1 LLKKKYNVTDILCF
15 FLVIEQIVNCNFLID
30 KVDIIMIGKIV
41 FVASDEKLANMAE
54 EVICELK
61 ENIEVFQGSFSEG
74 LKCARQAVKE
84 GANIIISRG
93 GTGNL
98 IRRNVEIPVVS
109 IEFGSY
115 DVINSI
121 SKAIEYSNTIGIV
134 GFSDLASTYKRVSP
148 ILEKTFSSHI
158 ITTTIQTER
167 EIEKSVTNLYQV
179 GCRVFIG
186 GHAVMEAV
194 EKHGLNGVLIETG
207 KEAISE
213 AISYAKGL
221 MEVQLKEKEKA
232 EILKSIIDFA
242 YDGILGINK
251 NGLITVFNPVIQKL
265 TGVAYES
272 AINKSVDDVV
282 ENTRMNQVLRSG
294 SAELG
299 EIQKIG
305 NTSIVT
311 NRVPIVV
318 EGEVVGAVATFQEI
332 EKIQK
337 MENQIRK
344 KLLDKGHV
352 AKTVFDEIKGKSK
365 EITQTKEKAKLYAKV
380 DSTVLIL
387 GETGTGKELF
397 AQSIHNAS
405 LRRDKPFVAVN
416 CAALPENLLESE
428 LFGYV
433 DGAFTGA
440 RKGGKFGLFEL
451 AHGGTI
457 FLDEISE
464 MTPNLQ
470 ARFLRVLQE
479 KEVVRLGDDRVIPVD
494 VRVIAA
500 TNRDLYKQ
508 VEKEKFRE
516 DLFYR
521 LCVLRLD
528 IPPLRNRKD
537 DLYELVFYFL
547 NEKSRMLNI
556 KVKGISSES
565 MAKIVLYDWPGNVRQ
580 LENFLERCVVLSGNK
595 EINIDVIDEATIG
608 SPTYMTSDEK
618 NVEFACS
625 PDNKGVLKHIESE
638 TIKNVLEE
646 TNGNKTLAAEKLGIS
661 VTTLWRRLKNIEEIA
676 K

>member
-1 LLKKKYNVTDILCF
+1 
-15 FLVIEQIVNCNFLID
+15 
-30 KVDIIMIGKIV
+30 MIGKIV
-41 FVASDEKLANMAE
+41 FVVPDVKLANMAKE
-54 EVICELK
+54 AIVELN
-61 ENIEVFQGSFSEG
+61 ENIEVYQGSFSEG
-74 LKCARQAVKE
+74 LKCALQAVE
-84 GANIIISRG
+84 NGANIIISRG

-98 IRRNVEIPVVS
+98 IKNNIEIPVVN
-109 IEFGSY
+109 IEVGSY

-121 SKAIEYSNTIGIV
+121 NKAIEYSNVIGIV
-134 GFSDLASTYKRVSP
+134 GFNDMILEYKKISLV
-148 ILEKTFSSHI
+148 LEKTFSSKF
-158 ITTTIQTER
+158 ITSPIQAER
-167 EIEKSVTNLYQV
+167 EIEKSVLNLYQF

-186 GHAVMEAV
+186 GHAVMEV
-194 EKHGLNGVLIETG
+194 VDKHRFKGVLIETG

-213 AISYAKGL
+213 AISYAKSL
-221 MEVQLKEKEKA
+221 MEVQLKEKEKS

-242 YDGILGINK
+242 YDGILGIDK
-251 NGLITVFNPVIQKL
+251 SGLITVFNPVIQKL
-265 TGVAYES
+265 TGVSYES

-282 ENTRMNQVLRSG
+282 ENTRMNQVLKSG

-337 MENQIRK
+337 METQIRK

-365 EITQTKEKAKLYAKV
+365 EIIQTKEKAKLYAKV

-405 LRRDKPFVAVN
+405 LRMDKPFVAVN

-433 DGAFTGA
+433 EGAFTGA
-440 RKGGKFGLFEL
+440 RKGGKYGLFEL

-479 KEVVRLGDDRVIPVD
+479 KEVVRLGDDRIIPID

-528 IPPLRNRKD
+528 IPPLRNRKG
-537 DLYELVFYFL
+537 DLSELVNYFL
-547 NEKSRMLNI
+547 NEKSKMLNI
-556 KVKGISSES
+556 KIKGISNES

-580 LENFLERCVVLSGNK
+580 LENFIERCVVLSGNK
-595 EINIDVIDEATIG
+595 EINIDIIDEATIG
-608 SPTYMTSDEK
+608 IPPCIAGDDK
-618 NVEFACS
+618 NVNADCVVE
-625 PDNKGVLKHIESE
+625 NKGVLKHIESE

-646 TNGNKTLAAEKLGIS
+646 TNGNKTLAAERLGIS
-661 VTTLWRRLKNIEEIA
+661 VTTLWRRLKNIE
-676 K
+676 

>member
-1 LLKKKYNVTDILCF
+1 
-15 FLVIEQIVNCNFLID
+15 
-30 KVDIIMIGKIV
+30 MIGKIV
-41 FVASDEKLANMAE
+41 FVASDEKLAFMAK
-54 EVICELK
+54 EVVNELN

-74 LKCARQAVKE
+74 LKCARKAVKD

-98 IRRNVEIPVVS
+98 IRRNVDIPVVN

-121 SKAIEYSNTIGIV
+121 SKAVGISNIIGIV
-134 GFSDLASTYKRVSP
+134 GFDDLAQAYRKVSA
-148 ILEKTFSSHI
+148 ILEKTFSAKIS
-158 ITTTIQTER
+158 TTTIRSER
-167 EIEKSVTNLYQV
+167 EIEQSVNYLYLS

-186 GHAVMEAV
+186 GHAVMEV
-194 EKHGLNGVLIETG
+194 LEKKGLEGVLIETG
-207 KEAISE
+207 KEAIAE
-213 AISYAKGL
+213 AISLAKGL
-221 MEVQLKEKEKA
+221 MEVQLSEMEKA

-251 NGLITVFNPVIQKL
+251 NGLITVFNPVVQKI
-265 TGVAYES
+265 TGVAYEN
-272 AINKSVDDVV
+272 AINRSVDSVV
-282 ENTRMNQVLRSG
+282 ENTRMNQVLKTG
-294 SAELG
+294 VAELG
-299 EIQKIG
+299 ELQQIG
-305 NTSIVT
+305 NTSILT

-337 MENQIRK
+337 METQIRK
-344 KLLDKGHV
+344 KLLEKGHV
-352 AKTVFDEIKGKSK
+352 AKTNFDEIKGKSR
-365 EITQTKEKAKLYAKV
+365 EIMLTKEKARLYAKV

-405 LRRDKPFVAVN
+405 IRRDKPFVAIN

-433 DGAFTGA
+433 EGAFTGA
-440 RKGGKFGLFEL
+440 RKGGKTGLFEL

-464 MTPNLQ
+464 MAPSLQ

-479 KEVVRLGDDRVIPVD
+479 KEVVKLGDDKIIPIN

-500 TNRDLYKQ
+500 TNRDLYKY
-508 VEKEKFRE
+508 VEKGKFRE

-528 IPPLRNRKD
+528 IPPLRNRKE
-537 DLYELVFYFL
+537 DLYELVYFFL
-547 NEKSRMLNI
+547 SEKSNMLNI
-556 KVKGISSES
+556 KTNGISPES
-565 MAKIVLYDWPGNVRQ
+565 MAKIILYDWPGNVRQ
-580 LENFLERCVVLSGNK
+580 LENFIERCVVLSGNK
-595 EINIDVIDEATIG
+595 EINIDVIDEASVGT
-608 SPTYMTSDEK
+608 PVFMTDQEK
-618 NVEFACS
+618 NQDLGLSLE
-625 PDNKGVLKHIESE
+625 NRGVLKNIESE
-638 TIKNVLEE
+638 MIKNVLEE
-646 TNGNKTLAAEKLGIS
+646 TGGNKTLAAERLGIS
-661 VTTLWRRLKNIEEIA
+661 VTTLWRRLKSIEEI
-676 K
+676 KENI